1 MKLFFHQL
9 FTSLFGKIVAV
20 AMVYFGVT
28 RMDRCPAEPMV
39 PIFLIGKIIGY
50 AVILNGNVYEQGM
63 PTNAR
68 LPDDTNSFF

>member
-20 AMVYFGVT
+20 AMVYFGVS

-39 PIFLIGKIIGY
+39 PIFLIGNIIGHT
-50 AVILNGNVYEQGM
+50 VILNAKVYEECIS
-63 PTNAR
+63 
-68 LPDDTNSFF
+68 TNSHGSPYNTL